1 MAEPAPQPSHL
12 PRPDARVEPTAD
24 EFSAWADHPVTRYV
38 AAAWEAAAL
47 AQREAWTADSWV
59 TGEANPMTLL
69 ELRTRAD
76 AYSAFLETGLERY
89 VELNTQDQ

>member
-1 MAEPAPQPSHL
+1 MDRQAPRPAAPPK
-12 PRPDARVEPTAD
+12 PDARIEPTQD

-47 AQREAWTADSWV
+47 AQREAWTDSSWNSGTADPLML
-59 TGEANPMTLL
+59 T

-89 VELNTQDQ
+89 VELNTQDR